1 MDEFVVIR
9 TNTTKPKPAIENPV
23 ENLLKQH
30 PSGLSLRQI
39 RQKSGLAKRTIN
51 YHIYNSG
58 FVRDSLPSTH
68 GSWKTK
74 IRVYNYTELPNN
86 YFKRRIKKKSESEE
100 EIK

>member
-9 TNTTKPKPAIENPV
+9 TNTTQPKPAFSNPV

-39 RQKSGLAKRTIN
+39 RQKSGLSKRSIN
-51 YHIYNSG
+51 YHIYNSE
-58 FVRDSLPSTH
+58 FVRDAVPWTH

-74 IRVYNYTELPNN
+74 IRVYNYTELPDN
-86 YFKRRIKKKSESEE
+86 YFKRKTKKKSESDE
-100 EIK
+100 